1 MELKDLTY
9 KKQNIYTVANEEKL
23 NKIFG
28 YCEGYKKFLDESKTE
43 REAVETTVAMA
54 EKAGFTQYVLGENV
68 KVGDK
73 KYYVNKLKNIFLF
86 KVGKGDIAKN
96 GIRVLAAHID
106 SPRLDLKH
114 NPLYEEGQMSFFKT
128 HYYGGI
134 KKYQWTTIPLAI
146 HGVVVLADGNSV
158 KVNVGEDENDPV
170 FYINDLLPH
179 MSQKLNTQPI
189 GTAFTGENLN
199 ILCGCIPV
207 ADGEDENSIKLGVL
221 KILNEKYG
229 IKEEDFL
236 SAELSVVP
244 AAKAKDVGF
253 DRGLIGSYGHDDRSC
268 AYASLTALLDDDN
281 DENTTIVILAD
292 KEEIGSEGV
301 SGMQCMI
308 FEDIFNSI
316 CNSFGK
322 NPAVVRSNSKCL
334 SADVTA
340 AYDPNFPDVYEK
352 NNNSWLS
359 CGAAI
364 CKFTGSGGKSGSS
377 DASCELLGF
386 VRKIFAENGVI
397 WQAAEMGKVDVGGG
411 GTVAKYIAK
420 LNIDTVDIGVPV
432 VSMHAPYEVVSKADE
447 YATYEAFRAFIK

>member
-9 KKQNIYTVANEEKL
+9 KKQNIYSVVDEEKL
-23 NKIFG
+23 NKIFE

-146 HGVVVLADGNSV
+146 HGIVVLADGSSV
-158 KVNVGEDENDPV
+158 KVNIGEDENDPV

-199 ILCGCIPV
+199 ILCGSIPV
-207 ADGEDENSIKLGVL
+207 ADGEDEKSIKLGVL

-308 FEDIFNSI
+308 FEDIFNSV
-316 CNSFGK
+316 CNSLGK

-447 YATYEAFRAFIK
+447 YSTYEAFRAFIK